1 MGRRGWLSGHAALR
15 ANIRAPD
22 LTPSL
27 TMSELSPIL
36 GDGLKDQAAAV
47 WD

>member
-1 MGRRGWLSGHAALR
+1 LSFDPFAFEE
-15 ANIRAPD
+15 
-22 LTPSL
+22 
-27 TMSELSPIL
+27 ELSPIL

>member
-1 MGRRGWLSGHAALR
+1 MTMAKFLSER
-15 ANIRAPD
+15 AMQRTD
-22 LTPSL
+22 EVVKYSY
-27 TMSELSPIL
+27 SRDEEELSPIF